1 MPIDTTILKL
11 LVPVILLQVGLM
23 IFALID
29 LSKRKQVK
37 GNNKLLWGIIIVLFQ
52 ILGPLVYFII
62 GRED

>member
-29 LSKRKQVK
+29 LSKRERVK